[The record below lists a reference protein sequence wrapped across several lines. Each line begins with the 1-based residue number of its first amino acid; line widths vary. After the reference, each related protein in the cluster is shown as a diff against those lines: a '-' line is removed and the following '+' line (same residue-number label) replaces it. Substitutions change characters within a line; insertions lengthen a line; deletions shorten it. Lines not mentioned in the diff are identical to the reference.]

1 MEAPFDGLLLLLIRV
16 PGEEKERALG
26 MRLPPHSSGKN
37 TISKEAVGP
46 SARDLQAFS
55 RVLPTSRVGYHTG
68 KPIESV
74 VYCLNS
80 PYMAVP
86 PPPFPPGSPL

>member
-1 MEAPFDGLLLLLIRV
+1 MGL
-16 PGEEKERALG
+16 PGVITTWDVGRTLEKLVN
-26 MRLPPHSSGKN
+26 HS
-37 TISKEAVGP
+37 P

-74 VYCLNS
+74 VYCLNIFHLECNRFLNAHS
-80 PYMAVP
+80 ILPAN
-86 PPPFPPGSPL
+86 SHAC